1 MVKRHAKG
9 TTVTAEETIALTEAM
24 IIGYGGSRFQHIVD
38 NVRGRRFFFAR
49 PGSRPA
55 DDQLRV

>member
-1 MVKRHAKG
+1 
-9 TTVTAEETIALTEAM
+9 VTAKETIALTEAM